1 MKLSVSQLSDFIKTC
16 QRCFAR
22 KKIKLIETYR
32 KYSKQKKTVEI
43 QVFFKTPV
51 DLMDQTDLADL
62 SRLGDENQD
71 TDPHHFT
78 SD

>member
-51 DLMDQTDLADL
+51 DLMILIIL
-62 SRLGDENQD
+62 
-71 TDPHHFT
+71 PVT
-78 SD
+78 SQKSSQMMLKVH